1 MTFVNKL
8 NYNANGNQVVDEV
21 ITLSGGNKV
30 ISLAHHNLMTVPT
43 SIQIWTGVGKTGTQI
58 VDFTT
63 AMNATKAW
71 VTDVTFGSSVGNG
84 TYYATYYSEGDEND
98 ADDINTIQS
107 AITTLQTNANNA
119 GKLVARYV
127 HSGNKV
133 IQPTALNTTT
143 GVFTTAT
150 SLTGLGLAVGS
161 YNLAIFNMHTWN
173 TKILPVEI
181 NPINTYYVYVA
192 SDTTF
197 QLSTSNTSAGLV
209 SSYPNAS
216 NTAIDCSQFHF
227 ETGATGNFTVD
238 LTGLNLSD
246 IRVKTDVQRERGG
259 WAYVYLQ
266 GTSDETPSFAN
277 YAGGAVD
284 GRSTQSLYMEH
295 HFKYNPE
302 SKTIWGT
309 VEHTQSRVWGNV
321 SGGTW
326 TDSSTNDTVA
336 CAQWKP
342 YTNFKITGIRFAFIF
357 ANNSVI
363 EVYDMKG
370 SY

>member
-1 MTFVNKL
+1 MTFINKL
-8 NYNANGNQVVDEV
+8 NYNVSGTRVSDEV
-21 ITLSGGNKV
+21 ITLSGGNKLV
-30 ISLAHHNLMTVPT
+30 SLLHHNVMASPA
-43 SIQIWTGVGKTGTQI
+43 IAIWTGVGGTGTQI
-58 VDFTT
+58 TDFTV
-63 AMNATKAW
+63 APNTKGW
-71 VTDVTFGSSVGNG
+71 ISDITFGASVGNG
-84 TYYATYYSEGDEND
+84 TYYATYYSQGDEND
-98 ADDINTIQS
+98 ADDINNIQN
-107 AITTLQTNANNA
+107 AITTLQSDRP

-161 YNLAIFNMHTWN
+161 YTLTIFNMHTWN

-181 NPINTYYVYVA
+181 NPINSYYVYVV

-295 HFKYNPE
+295 HFRYTPE

-309 VEHTQSRVWGNV
+309 VEHTQSVVWGNV

-326 TDSSTNDTVA
+326 TASSTNDTVA
-336 CAQWKP
+336 CSQWKP